1 MATAS
6 TAAVRRGAAVWGSCV
21 CPRAHA
27 RSQHAKQVVQ
37 CDTFRQKK
45 EKRENELG
53 VQTLGSRRS
62 MAAASDGAAPGEDL
76 ASLGYQMVAGPSG
89 SKGDFVL
96 RQLKDPSAGFAWAG
110 QENFDALGKA
120 VFVWCKE
127 QLISLCGLEVLSGY
141 DGAAPYA
148 TPGFASRAAPVLV
161 LLTGDV
167 PGGDAGTWSR
177 RLVINNSTATG
188 AMFDYVFG
196 AQQRGWSV
204 VIPDTNGP
212 VTPHRHMQQLW
223 QQLLRPSPFTRLLMV
238 GHSYGGPVAMSLLKS
253 EPEACGRLGAVVT
266 TDGMAW
272 AAAGWDTIEQIDES
286 VPTDEQV
293 APPQA
298 TEHARAHATHTS
310 AS

>member
-1 MATAS
+1 M
-6 TAAVRRGAAVWGSCV
+6 
-21 CPRAHA
+21 
-27 RSQHAKQVVQ
+27 QVVVAVA
-37 CDTFRQKK
+37 RH
-45 EKRENELG
+45 RL
-53 VQTLGSRRS
+53 VQ
-62 MAAASDGAAPGEDL
+62 
-76 ASLGYQMVAGPSG
+76 
-89 SKGDFVL
+89 
-96 RQLKDPSAGFAWAG
+96 
-110 QENFDALGKA
+110 
-120 VFVWCKE
+120 
-127 QLISLCGLEVLSGY
+127 LEV
-141 DGAAPYA
+141 APLLKKGLA
-148 TPGFASRAAPVLV
+148 CALAP
-161 LLTGDV
+161 
-167 PGGDAGTWSR
+167 PAGE
-177 RLVINNSTATG
+177 L
-188 AMFDYVFG
+188 FG

>member
-1 MATAS
+1 
-6 TAAVRRGAAVWGSCV
+6 
-21 CPRAHA
+21 
-27 RSQHAKQVVQ
+27 
-37 CDTFRQKK
+37 
-45 EKRENELG
+45 
-53 VQTLGSRRS
+53 